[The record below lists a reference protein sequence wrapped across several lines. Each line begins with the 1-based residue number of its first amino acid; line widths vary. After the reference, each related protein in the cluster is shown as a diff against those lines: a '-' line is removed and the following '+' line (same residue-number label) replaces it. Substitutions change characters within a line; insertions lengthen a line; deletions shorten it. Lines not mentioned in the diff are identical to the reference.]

1 MENKPRT
8 LKIEMN
14 AIQEV
19 ETVMANISRLKGSS
33 DEFGKIS
40 VTEDH
45 TKNEREVIKRY
56 VSEAKEKTEEDPNY
70 IYKIRGTPKTY
81 FKVQFVQYV
90 TPIFK
95 KGDKQLIKTYVV
107 NF

>member
-8 LKIEMN
+8 LKIEMC

-19 ETVMANISRLKGSS
+19 ESLMANLSRLKGLS

-40 VTEDH
+40 VTEDY

-56 VSEAKEKTEEDPNY
+56 VAEVKDPNY
-70 IYKIRGTPKTY
+70 IYKIRGTPKNGLRLTK
-81 FKVQFVQYV
+81 FARR
-90 TPIFK
+90 
-95 KGDKQLIKTYVV
+95 
-107 NF
+107 